1 MTARPGQ
8 NPDSKVPGPT
18 GSHPAMAMHI
28 LVLGRAREPRQQVC
42 ASRARGLAL
51 RAAGRAERQGA
62 LGTRS
67 RVFQTSF
74 STLIG
79 VVQSAKW
86 TSQFLF

>member
-1 MTARPGQ
+1 MTVRLGQ
-8 NPDSKVPGPT
+8 NPHSKVPGPT
-18 GSHPAMAMHI
+18 GPHPAMAMHI
-28 LVLGRAREPRQQVC
+28 PVLGRAREPRQQLC
-42 ASRARGLAL
+42 ASRAL

-67 RVFQTSF
+67 RVFQTPF